1 MAFGGCRG
9 ALVGSNPSAGGP
21 GKVGKQRQL
30 RPDGNPRAAGEISLT
45 PALCQGG
52 CQAPARGPQG
62 LRTQRCPFNHCGCKH
77 IHHASPGT
85 RPSRVQLPTR
95 RPSTTLAVS
104 HQGQG
109 AGPWLVVPHGAAG
122 RPPRHKGLQEQRA
135 PASPLPGRELPVAEA
150 AGAKQL
156 RQHKSTVTAPERLSP
171 GVRKNTS

>member
-1 MAFGGCRG
+1 MG
-9 ALVGSNPSAGGP
+9 
-21 GKVGKQRQL
+21 
-30 RPDGNPRAAGEISLT
+30 AAGELWWGATHLQEGLARLESRDSSDLMET
-45 PALCQGG
+45 PGLRARSPQPQPSAKGG